1 VADDETVHKVAI
13 MGSGPAGLTA
23 AIYAARANLAPVCI
37 EGGDVTSKTD
47 LPGGQLM
54 LTTEVENF
62 PGFPEGILGPELM
75 ERFRKQA
82 ERFGT
87 KFVGGRVVNADL
99 SRRPFV
105 LQIHDTVQDTKS
117 TLRCQA
123 LIVATGASAK
133 YLGIPQE
140 QELLGKGVTTC
151 ATCDGAFFRNKHVVI
166 VGGGDSAM
174 EEALFLTR
182 YAHTV
187 TVVHRRETFRA
198 SKIMLDRAK
207 ANPKI
212 QWKLNRAVVGI
223 VPDKKYLKA
232 LELAGCEHEAGVRET
247 LEVGPDGGLF
257 VAIGHAPNS
266 VVFGDQLALHDNGYI
281 KLFDGSSRTSVEGV
295 FASGDIHDHVYRQ
308 AITASGAGCKAA
320 IDAERW
326 LEQQGL

>member
-1 VADDETVHKVAI
+1 MSDEVHKVAI

-23 AIYAARANLAPVCI
+23 AIYAARANLSPVCI
-37 EGGDVTSKTD
+37 EGGDVASKTD

-62 PGFPEGILGPELM
+62 PGFPDGILGPELM

-87 KFVGGRVVNADL
+87 TFVGGRVVSADL
-99 SRRPFV
+99 SKRPFT
-105 LQIHDTVQDTKS
+105 LQVHDTLQDTRATVLAHS
-117 TLRCQA
+117 V
-123 LIVATGASAK
+123 IVATGASAK
-133 YLGIPQE
+133 YLGLPAE
-140 QELLGKGVTTC
+140 QKLLGHGVTTC
-151 ATCDGAFFRNKHVVI
+151 ATCDGAFFRKKQVVV

-174 EEALFLTR
+174 EEANFLTR
-182 YAHTV
+182 YADTV
-187 TVVHRRETFRA
+187 WVVHRRETFRA
-198 SKIMLDRAK
+198 SKIMIDRAK

-212 QWKLNRAVVGI
+212 KWKLTRAI
-223 VPDKKYLKA
+223 TDIIPDKTYLA
-232 LELAGCEHEAGVRET
+232 AVELAGTEKDQGVRER
-247 LEVGPDGGLF
+247 LEIGPDGGLF
-257 VAIGHAPNS
+257 IAIGHAPNS
-266 VVFGDQLALHDNGYI
+266 TIFGDQLALHDNGYI

>member
-1 VADDETVHKVAI
+1 MADEVHKVAI

-23 AIYAARANLAPVCI
+23 AIYAARANLSPVCI
-37 EGGDVTSKTD
+37 EGGDVSSKTD

-87 KFVGGRVVNADL
+87 IFVGGRVVDADL
-99 SRRPFV
+99 SKRPFV
-105 LQIHDTVQDTKS
+105 LQIHDTLQDTRR
-117 TLRCQA
+117 TLRCHA

-133 YLGIPQE
+133 YLGLPRE

-151 ATCDGAFFRNKHVVI
+151 ATCDGAFFRNKHVVV

-174 EEALFLTR
+174 EEANFLTR

-212 QWKLNRAVVGI
+212 QWKLNRAI
-223 VPDKKYLKA
+223 VDIFPDKRYLKA
-232 LELAGCEHEAGVRET
+232 LELAGTEKDQGVRET

-257 VAIGHAPNS
+257 VAIGHSPNS
-266 VVFGDQLALHDNGYI
+266 VIFGDQLALHDNGYI
-281 KLFDGSSRTSVEGV
+281 KLFDGTSRTSVEGV

>member
-1 VADDETVHKVAI
+1 MADEVHKVAI

-23 AIYAARANLAPVCI
+23 AIYAARANLSPVCI

-87 KFVGGRVVNADL
+87 KFVSGRVVDVDL
-99 SRRPFV
+99 SQRPFV
-105 LQIHDTVQDTKS
+105 LQIHDTLQDTRS
-117 TLRCQA
+117 TLRCHA

-133 YLGIPQE
+133 YLGLPKE
-140 QELLGKGVTTC
+140 QELLGRGVTTC
-151 ATCDGAFFRNKHVVI
+151 ATCDGAFFRNKHVVV

-174 EEALFLTR
+174 EEANFLTR

-212 QWKLNRAVVGI
+212 QWKLNRAVVDI
-223 VPDKKYLKA
+223 IPDKRYLA
-232 LELAGCEHEAGVRET
+232 AIELAGTEKDQGVRET
-247 LEVGPDGGLF
+247 LEIGPDGGLF
-257 VAIGHAPNS
+257 VAIGHSPNT
-266 VVFGDQLALHDNGYI
+266 VIFGDQLALHDNGYI
-281 KLFDGSSRTSVEGV
+281 KVFDGTSRTSVEGV
-295 FASGDIHDHVYRQ
+295 FAAGDVHDHIYRQ

-326 LEQQGL
+326 LELQGL